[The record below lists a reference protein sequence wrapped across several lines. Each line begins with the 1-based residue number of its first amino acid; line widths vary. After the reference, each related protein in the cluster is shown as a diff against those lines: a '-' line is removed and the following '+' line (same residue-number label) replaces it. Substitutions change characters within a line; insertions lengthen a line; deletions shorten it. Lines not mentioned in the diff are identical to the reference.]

1 MSLELGR
8 LLRRL
13 KNITEL
19 LVVQDT
25 FLPDLQYLSG
35 LAQIGT
41 AATRKWV
48 GSNYHSCWHQVA
60 LVQKTVVVARYSS
73 MTKNHWTEMSKNE

>member
-41 AATRKWV
+41 AGTRKWV
-48 GSNYHSCWHQVA
+48 GSNYHSFG
-60 LVQKTVVVARYSS
+60 
-73 MTKNHWTEMSKNE
+73 TKNSSSDALLQYDQKPLDWNV